1 MESTLTELVIRY
13 GYLMVAA
20 GVMFEGDATLATA
33 SFLAHRGYLSLPIV
47 MWVAGGSSMVINQ
60 FYFWIGR
67 KQGLK
72 RLHHTGTRP
81 FLHTVKTWA
90 KKRSVWLVLTSR
102 FVFGFRIAISIA
114 CGAVG
119 MSALAYFVSDL
130 VGAIIWS
137 LSIGLFGYA
146 IGEMARLFVADM
158 RPYEWP
164 IVFGLIGLIV
174 LGEWYRQRITSQPI
188 KLFE

>member
-1 MESTLTELVIRY
+1 MESILTDLVIRY
-13 GYLMVAA
+13 GYLMVAV

-47 MWVAGGSSMVINQ
+47 MWVAGGASMVINQ
-60 FYFWIGR
+60 AYFWVGR

-72 RLHHTGTRP
+72 RLDRTEPRP
-81 FLHTVKTWA
+81 FLQTVTRIA
-90 KKRSVWLVLTSR
+90 RQHAVWLVLTSR

-119 MSALAYFVSDL
+119 VPGLTYLLADL
-130 VGAIIWS
+130 AGAVIWA

-146 IGEMARLFVADM
+146 IGHIAQLVVADLKQ
-158 RPYEWP
+158 YEWT
-164 IVFGLIGLIV
+164 IVMILIALIV
-174 LGEWYRQRITSQPI
+174 LGEWYRQRITSRPI
-188 KLFE
+188 QLFE